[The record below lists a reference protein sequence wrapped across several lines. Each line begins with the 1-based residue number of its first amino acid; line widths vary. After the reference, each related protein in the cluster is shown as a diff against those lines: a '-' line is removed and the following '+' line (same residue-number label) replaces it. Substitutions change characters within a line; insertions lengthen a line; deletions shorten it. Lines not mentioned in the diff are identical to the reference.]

1 MQRDLELEYDEIIF
15 GLNLDSL
22 RFSYAKN
29 IPVFY
34 TLNGVSAPPMYDF
47 VDPKIKRDEF
57 DDLQSRVAL
66 LGLTPAKAGQS
77 ARLEDNNT
85 LKLISLSNM
94 IIRIKFNRL
103 WLTNLGVAELEETLP
118 ESEMVDHINLV
129 ADPISVRSGLYHDY
143 WELETDGNDFVKKII
158 FKLSERFFYKNTD
171 NKKDCIA
178 LSYIKPEHMEDME
191 YSELASRMKTA
202 HYMKKAGIKGRWD
215 NTNGYFKPIKLE
227 SVCRIVYPQ
236 YKLTFKDL
244 PSNMGMLYDIPAPQL
259 KDDLYGEIKKIPVQQ
274 N

>member
-29 IPVFY
+29 IPIFY
-34 TLNGVSAPPMYDF
+34 TLNGISAPPIYDF

-66 LGLTPAKAGQS
+66 LGLTPARAGQS
-77 ARLEDNNT
+77 ARIEDGNT
-85 LKLISLSNM
+85 LKLVTLGNL
-94 IIRIKFNRL
+94 IIKIKFNKL
-103 WLTNLGVAELEETLP
+103 WLTNTGAAELEESLP
-118 ESEMVDHINLV
+118 ESEFVDLIHFV

-143 WELETDGNDFVKKII
+143 WELETDGNDFVKKIV
-158 FKLSERFFYKNTD
+158 FKLSDRFFYKNID
-171 NKKDCIA
+171 NKKDCVA
-178 LSYIKPEHMEDME
+178 LSYIKDEDLDKLE
-191 YSELASRMKTA
+191 FSEVASRMKTA
-202 HYMKKAGIKGRWD
+202 YYMKKAGIKGRWD

-236 YKLTFKDL
+236 YKLKFKDL
-244 PSNMGMLYDIPAPQL
+244 PSHIEMLYDVPAPQL